1 MEFHR
6 FANAFPLI
14 EGDELNRLVEDIR
27 EHGQREPIRVYD
39 GQILDGRNRY
49 RACDI
54 AGVVPWTEDSAA
66 TTDEDALRE
75 SVSAN
80 LHRRHLTTSQR
91 AMVGATLE
99 PMFAEMARERML
111 AGKAADPT
119 AEMPEGREAREDAAE
134 AVNVSPRSIQNAKRV
149 TEHGTP
155 ELQAAVMAGGF
166 PVTTAAEAATLA
178 PDEQREILDR
188 VEAGERPAAAVRTHV
203 SNNSGNNE
211 WYTPARYIEA
221 ARECMGAIDTDP
233 ASSEFANRTVKAAQY
248 YDAESDGLAQEWSG
262 RVWLNPPYAQPL
274 ISDFCAAIAD
284 RYAIGQI
291 SQGILLTNNATETR
305 WFQYAIRSA
314 SALCFP
320 AGRIKF
326 LDQTGTPA
334 KTPLQGQCLM
344 YFGKEPG
351 RFADAFEDIGAVVTV
366 HPITKAEDT
375 HEG

>member
-6 FANAFPLI
+6 FANAVPLI

-80 LHRRHLTTSQR
+80 LHRRHLTASQR

-99 PMFAEMARERML
+99 PMFAELAKARML
-111 AGKAADPT
+111 AGKADPT
-119 AEMPEGREAREDAAE
+119 ANLREGREAAEDAAE
-134 AVNVSPRSIQNAKRV
+134 AVNVSPRSINHAKAV
-149 TEHGTP
+149 TDHGTP
-155 ELQAAVMAGGF
+155 ELRAAVVAGDIA
-166 PVTTAAEAATLA
+166 VSAASTAAAWE
-178 PDEQREILDR
+178 PEDQRALVDR
-188 VEAGERPAAAVRTHV
+188 VEAGEKAAAVIKAHV
-203 SNNSGNNE
+203 ANNSGNNE

-221 ARECMGAIDTDP
+221 ARKCMGAIDTDP

-248 YDAESDGLAQEWSG
+248 YDAESNGLAQEWSG

-291 SQGILLTNNATETR
+291 LQGILLTNNATETR

-334 KTPLQGQCLM
+334 KTPLQGQCFM
-344 YFGKEPG
+344 YFGTEPE

-366 HPITKAEDT
+366 HPVTKAEDT